1 MRRQRCVAGG
11 RNALQA
17 PPERAA
23 GPEGRR
29 WAFRG
34 PLAVSR
40 PSGHEAKPATG
51 EALGSCAGSPPAAG
65 SGMETGLWRTGL
77 ADAGR
82 AVNVRAMPHSQR
94 KTVVRAGTRKS
105 GDAGLPLSG
114 RPCGTGSLSVGC
126 GHHPAKFGPRAWV
139 RHRFIVFP
147 EANPA
152 CGPPDPMLPSPHG
165 GLIHPGF
172 LAWAGGI
179 GERLGRATG
188 RRRLSVNVEH
198 SVAEIRSFMNT
209 SASLCSSKGETP

>member
-1 MRRQRCVAGG
+1 MFLFQFIPLFHPHLRIPCHTLRTPAAGCGANVAWQAGG
-11 RNALQA
+11 MPFRLRRNVRQGLRGDGGPSAVRWRC
-17 PPERAA
+17 RA
-23 GPEGRR
+23 
-29 WAFRG
+29 
-34 PLAVSR
+34 

-51 EALGSCAGSPPAAG
+51 EAPGSCAGSPPAAG

-165 GLIHPGF
+165 GLIHPGL
-172 LAWAGGI
+172 LAWAGGS
-179 GERLGRATG
+179 GGQQVGAG
-188 RRRLSVNVEH
+188 
-198 SVAEIRSFMNT
+198 
-209 SASLCSSKGETP
+209 CP